1 MDKHPERL
9 VACADFI
16 TKFNE
21 LSGQL
26 LQRLTRLIHGMGT
39 LGPAGVV
46 QIGRAIEA
54 LRKEFVKVLDSLIDC
69 LGCDNIK

>member
-39 LGPAGVV
+39 LVAAGVV
-46 QIGRAIEA
+46 QIVRAIEA